1 MIKRL
6 FGILLVCA
14 GVIVLVAGC
23 SKKEAASATP
33 LKVLRFGN
41 GAEPQDIDPQVVTGV
56 SENKI
61 INALFEGL
69 VIETPSGVGVAPGV
83 AERWDVS
90 SDGLVYTFHLR
101 TDARWSDGRP
111 VTATDF
117 VRSYE
122 RILTPALAAEY
133 AYQLYPLVGA
143 EAFNKGTLTDFTQ
156 VGVKAID
163 AQTLQLTINNRTPYL
178 LEEMKHYAWFA
189 VPMDVIAKFNGLA
202 RKGTDWT
209 RPGNFVGNGPFILK
223 EWKPNQRLVVTRS
236 PTYWDR
242 ATVKLDEIDF
252 MPIESGETEERMFR
266 SGQLE
271 KTESLPLN
279 KIAVYKRDFPLMYRE
294 DPYYGV
300 YFYRLNVTKPPLN
313 DVRVRRALAIAID
326 RDAIV
331 RDILRGGQ
339 KPAWNF
345 TPPSPSFVSTAR
357 IPDNLTEAR
366 RLLSEAGYPDGKNF
380 PHVELL
386 YNTLEAH
393 RTIAEAIQQMWKT
406 RLGVDITLRNQ
417 EWKVYLDSQNTGNYQ
432 ITRAGWIGDYP
443 DPSTFVGM
451 WMTGAGN
458 NQTGWS
464 NSTYDRLL
472 RASTSAATE
481 AERMADYQ
489 QLEQILADEVP
500 VIPIYFYTHV
510 YALNPYVKG
519 WVPQI
524 IDNRAWKWI
533 DLIPLIAYSSFSG
546 IQEPPTHAH

>member
-1 MIKRL
+1 MTTRTFAL
-6 FGILLVCA
+6 ALLCT
-14 GVIVLVAGC
+14 GLVAAHSGC
-23 SKKEAASATP
+23 SKKEPATAA
-33 LKVLRFGN
+33 KILRFGN

-69 VIETPSGVGVAPGV
+69 VIEAPSGAGSAPGV
-83 AERWDVS
+83 AERWDIS
-90 SDGLVYTFHLR
+90 ADGLVYTFHLR
-101 TDARWSDGRP
+101 ADSKWSDGRP

-117 VRSYE
+117 VRSY
-122 RILTPALAAEY
+122 RRMLTPSLAAEY
-133 AYQLYPLVGA
+133 SYQLYPLVNA
-143 EAFNKGTLTDFTQ
+143 EAFNKGTLADFTQ
-156 VGVKAID
+156 VGVKALD
-163 AQTLQLTINNRTPYL
+163 DRTLQLTLNNRTPYL
-178 LEEMKHYAWFA
+178 LEELKHYAWFP
-189 VPMDVIAKFNGLA
+189 VPVDTIARFDGLA
-202 RKGTDWT
+202 RKGTAWT
-209 RPGNFVGNGPFILK
+209 RPGNLVGNGPFILK
-223 EWKPNQRLVVTRS
+223 EWLPNQRLVVTRS

-242 ATVKLDEIDF
+242 ATVKLDQIDF
-252 MPIESGETEERMFR
+252 MPVESGETEERMFR
-266 SGQLE
+266 SGQLDR
-271 KTESLPLN
+271 TESLPLG
-279 KIAVYKRDFPLMYRE
+279 KIAVYKRDFPAMYLYRE

-300 YFYRLNVTKPPLN
+300 YFYRVNVTKPPLN

-326 RDAIV
+326 REAIV

-345 TPPSPSFVSTAR
+345 TPSSPGFASAAR
-357 IPDNLTEAR
+357 IPSDLAEAR
-366 RLLSEAGYPDGKNF
+366 RLLAEAGYPDGKNF
-380 PHVELL
+380 PRVELL

-406 RLGVDITLRNQ
+406 RLGVDITLQNQ

-432 ITRAGWIGDYP
+432 LARAGWIGDYP

-464 NSTYDRLL
+464 SADYDRLL
-472 RASTSAATE
+472 RASTSAPTE

-489 QLEQILADEVP
+489 QMEKILADEVP

-510 YALNPYVKG
+510 YALNPRVKG
-519 WVPQI
+519 WVPQL

-533 DLIPLIAYSSFSG
+533 DLA
-546 IQEPPTHAH
+546 E